1 MAGATIEALQ
11 IGVLLL
17 IAIACAMA
25 LLLVWRD
32 DHTWR

>member
-1 MAGATIEALQ
+1 MTEALQ

-17 IAIACAMA
+17 ISIARVVA

-32 DHTWR
+32 DHKWL

>member
-1 MAGATIEALQ
+1 MAGAAIEALQ

-17 IAIACAMA
+17 IAIACVVA

-32 DHTWR
+32 DHKWP